1 MTTFTDP
8 TPIADLE
15 APESSEG
22 YSLGQLEQRGIEL
35 VPETERPMKPSG
47 LFWLWSGAIWNV
59 EFLVYG
65 ALMLAFGLSF
75 WQAVAAIIVGNVF
88 YVFLGF
94 ASLPG
99 PETGTTAFMV
109 SRAPFGRNGNR
120 VPSLFNWITQVG
132 FEIEGLVIVVLVVEA
147 MLSREGQSVSTLGK
161 ALIIVGAVIVQFVM
175 PFLGHA
181 TIKTILR
188 YLSYAFIVVFIIMAC
203 LVIPHAHVTAL
214 HSQHTSWWLWTTGL
228 VLIVSAGGL
237 GWTENAADYS
247 RYLPRSTPKYKTFWS
262 AALGGA
268 IPSILL
274 ELLGAAAFLV
284 GGFNATAVTGLPSAF
299 ASWFFWP
306 FMILAL
312 PQLFAIN
319 TIDMYSSGVT
329 LQAIGIRVK
338 RWGCVL
344 IDTVVSGGITALV
357 IFKGNFYDDLS
368 SFLLFIVVW
377 LGPWFGIFAV
387 DYLLR
392 RGSYDRQ
399 SLAAHRGGVY
409 WRDGGINWKA
419 LIALFAGMF
428 GAMMWIDVN
437 QPHDPIPYTG
447 PLSNWTHGM
456 DLSWLVGLV
465 IGAVLYLILS
475 YNSIQR
481 ENALLP
487 AEGLVAAGAGAGAG
501 APAAP
506 AAFAATAPATAAATA
521 VERPSDAA
529 SEIPPD
535 SSPSEGSGDS
545 SPHVT

>member
-1 MTTFTDP
+1 MANTTSDSATHGVRVGPGGALGVD
-8 TPIADLE
+8 
-15 APESSEG
+15 ESAEVVEG
-22 YSLGQLEQRGIEL
+22 YSPGQLEQRGIEL
-35 VPETERPMKPSG
+35 IPEAERPMKPSG

-59 EFLVYG
+59 EFVVYG
-65 ALMLAFGLSF
+65 ALLLAFGLSF
-75 WQAVAAIIVGNVF
+75 WQAVVAILVGNVM

-94 ASLPG
+94 ASIPG
-99 PETGTTAFMV
+99 PEVGTTAFMV

-120 VPSLFNWITQVG
+120 VPSVFNWITQVG
-132 FEIEGLVIVVLVVEA
+132 FEIEGLVIVVLVVVA
-147 MLSREGQSVSTLGK
+147 MCTREGQSVNNAGK
-161 ALIIVGAVIVQFVM
+161 ALIIVGAVIVQFIM

-188 YLSYAFIVVFIIMAC
+188 YLSYVFIVVFAVMAI
-203 LVIPHAHVTAL
+203 LVIPHAHLSAL
-214 HSQHTSWWLWTTGL
+214 KGQHTTWWLWTTGL

-247 RYLPRSTPKYKTFWS
+247 RYLPRNTPKGSTFW
-262 AALGGA
+262 AATLGGA

-274 ELLGAAAFLV
+274 ELLGVAAFMV

-319 TIDMYSSGVT
+319 TMDMYSSGVT
-329 LQAIGIRVK
+329 LQAIGINLK

-344 IDTVVSGGITALV
+344 IDTIISGGVTALV

-377 LGPWFGIFAV
+377 LGPWFAIFAV

-392 RGSYDRQ
+392 GGRYDRRAIAQ
-399 SLAAHRGGVY
+399 HTGGLY
-409 WRDGGINWKA
+409 WRNGGANWKA
-419 LIALFAGMF
+419 LLSLFAGMF

-447 PLSNWTHGM
+447 PLSNSTNGADFSWIFGM
-456 DLSWLVGLV
+456 V
-465 IGAVLYLILS
+465 IAAVLYFALS
-475 YNSIQR
+475 YNSVRR
-481 ENALLP
+481 ETKLMAP
-487 AEGLVAAGAGAGAG
+487 VAGSVD
-501 APAAP
+501 APG
-506 AAFAATAPATAAATA
+506 TT
-521 VERPSDAA
+521 VS
-529 SEIPPD
+529 
-535 SSPSEGSGDS
+535 
-545 SPHVT
+545 